1 MKRIIVSL
9 IHVALV
15 ALTFLSVA
23 RGQNLDY
30 YVDSDFELLPIPPEL
45 VPYQIVPLDPVPD
58 CRLEMGVELIYPQS
72 LMSMPEPQ
80 KEETLQIIYQ
90 RVAFEISNPEK
101 SAGLFQ
107 IDGRM
112 YHLVRIPYTGGL
124 LQDFGGGNDSLLFGI
139 YGCHCFDG
147 MYLYNDIG

>member
-1 MKRIIVSL
+1 MKRTTLSIIHLIIV
-9 IHVALV
+9 V
-15 ALTFLSVA
+15 LTFVSVI

-58 CRLEMGVELIYPQS
+58 CRLEMGIELIYPQAI
-72 LMSMPEPQ
+72 MNMPEPQ

-90 RVAFEISNPEK
+90 RVAFEISNPDK

-107 IDGRM
+107 VDGRM
-112 YHLVRIPYTGGL
+112 YHLVRIPYTGASNRFWGWE
-124 LQDFGGGNDSLLFGI
+124 
-139 YGCHCFDG
+139 
-147 MYLYNDIG
+147 

>member
-1 MKRIIVSL
+1 MKRIMISI
-9 IHVALV
+9 IHVILV
-15 ALTFLSVA
+15 ALTFIGVA
-23 RGQNLDY
+23 RGQGLDY

-58 CRLEMGVELIYPQS
+58 CRLEMGIELIYPQAI
-72 LMSMPEPQ
+72 MNMPEPQ

-112 YHLVRIPYTGGL
+112 YHLVRIPYTGASTRFWGWE
-124 LQDFGGGNDSLLFGI
+124 
-139 YGCHCFDG
+139 
-147 MYLYNDIG
+147 

>member
-1 MKRIIVSL
+1 MKRITAISI
-9 IHVALV
+9 IHVILV
-15 ALTFLSVA
+15 TLTFISVA

-30 YVDSDFELLPIPPEL
+30 YVDTDFELLPIPPEL

-58 CRLEMGVELIYPQS
+58 CRLEMGIELIYPQAI
-72 LMSMPEPQ
+72 MNMPEPQ

-107 IDGRM
+107 VDGRM
-112 YHLVRIPYTGGL
+112 YHLVRIPYTGASTRFWGWE
-124 LQDFGGGNDSLLFGI
+124 
-139 YGCHCFDG
+139 
-147 MYLYNDIG
+147 

>member
-1 MKRIIVSL
+1 MKRITAISI
-9 IHVALV
+9 IHVILV
-15 ALTFLSVA
+15 TLTFISVA

-30 YVDSDFELLPIPPEL
+30 YVDTDFELLPIPPEL

-58 CRLEMGVELIYPQS
+58 CRLEMGIELIFPQAI
-72 LMSMPEPQ
+72 MNMPEPQ

-107 IDGRM
+107 VDGRM
-112 YHLVRIPYTGGL
+112 YHLVRIPYTGASTRFWGWE
-124 LQDFGGGNDSLLFGI
+124 
-139 YGCHCFDG
+139 
-147 MYLYNDIG
+147 

>member
-1 MKRIIVSL
+1 MRKTTLSIIHLIIV
-9 IHVALV
+9 V
-15 ALTFLSVA
+15 LTFVSVLK
-23 RGQNLDY
+23 GQNLDY

-58 CRLEMGVELIYPQS
+58 CRLEMGIELIYPQAI
-72 LMSMPEPQ
+72 MNMPEPQ

-107 IDGRM
+107 VDGRM
-112 YHLVRIPYTGGL
+112 YHLVRIPYTGASTRFWGWE
-124 LQDFGGGNDSLLFGI
+124 
-139 YGCHCFDG
+139 
-147 MYLYNDIG
+147 

>member
-1 MKRIIVSL
+1 MKRITAISI
-9 IHVALV
+9 IHVILV
-15 ALTFLSVA
+15 TLTFISVA

-30 YVDSDFELLPIPPEL
+30 YVDSDFELLPVPPEL

-58 CRLEMGVELIYPQS
+58 CRLEMGIELIYPQAI
-72 LMSMPEPQ
+72 MNMPEPQ

-107 IDGRM
+107 VDGRM
-112 YHLVRIPYTGGL
+112 YHLVRIPYTGASTRFWGWE
-124 LQDFGGGNDSLLFGI
+124 
-139 YGCHCFDG
+139 
-147 MYLYNDIG
+147 